1 MKYCVFNVRM
11 SDKVSRSVVEEA
23 ILRFDLHAIDYALK
37 DLSEEAFASLK
48 AGEVDCVELRGD
60 LSMVVRLQAA
70 ISFVHSFLSS
80 SSTDCNVVTE
90 VDTVVEPFNSSFPR
104 VVVDKE
110 RIYSSRGT
118 TVLTGRMDEEKKPM
132 KSRIIVAIRKRP
144 LNSSEFECG
153 LHDAVLAHESRN
165 EMEVREPKIKV
176 DMRKYTHVHRFFF
189 DEVFDESA
197 SNEYVYNRTARTL
210 IDTVFEGGCSTCF
223 AYGQTGSGK
232 THTMLGMNREIGL
245 YALAVRDM
253 FQRMETSA
261 STMKGAVLLSFY
273 EIYGGKLYDL
283 LNDRQLLRCLE
294 DDKKVVNICGLSKH
308 TCTSVSEVMQ
318 KIDQGSRM
326 RSSGCTSAN
335 DSSSR
340 SHAIISVELL
350 LPGEYSSTPRGK
362 FSFID
367 LAGSERGADTAD
379 CTRQTRME
387 GAEINKSLL
396 ALKECI
402 RFLDQNK
409 KHVPFRGSKLTEVL
423 RDSFIGN
430 CKTVMIGAISPA
442 NNSCEHTLN
451 TLRYADRVKEL
462 RKSTNSKSLEG
473 KNERSEIVFSD
484 PPPRA
489 LRPRRS
495 NAILQPRRA
504 TTVRSCSLSSSSRL
518 YGRPSPS
525 SARVPLA
532 TQSPNLASLP
542 SSSPHTKT
550 PRWSSNQVS
559 RITPVKR
566 ERKEKKSSSIALT
579 EEPLVCLT
587 RWDLEEHYKKSLEFQ
602 MNIIKEEYKNLF
614 EAGNGTISA
623 NAFVTRAENLIHQK
637 STSNTKMLQEIIVL
651 SSSHKS

>member
-1 MKYCVFNVRM
+1 MT
-11 SDKVSRSVVEEA
+11 SKVAGSLVEEA
-23 ILRFDLHAIDYALK
+23 VSRFGLHALGYAFK
-37 DLSEEAFASLK
+37 DVSAEAFAALQ
-48 AGEVDCVELRGD
+48 ADEVSCVELRSD
-60 LSMVVRLQAA
+60 LGLVVRLQAA
-70 ISFVHSFLSS
+70 ISFVRCCLSTS
-80 SSTDCNVVTE
+80 PADSDGVMD
-90 VDTVVEPFNSSFPR
+90 VDTVVEPFSAAFPR

-110 RIYSSRGT
+110 RVYSSRGT
-118 TVLTGRMDEEKKPM
+118 TVLTGGVDEGRQTM

-144 LNSSEFECG
+144 LNSAEFECG

-197 SNEYVYNRTARTL
+197 SNEYVYDRTARTL

-232 THTMLGMNREIGL
+232 THTMLGMNREMGL

-253 FQRMETSA
+253 FQRMEASA
-261 STMKGAVLLSFY
+261 STMRGAVLLSFY
-273 EIYGGKLYDL
+273 EIYSGKLYDL
-283 LNDRQLLRCLE
+283 LNGRQLLRCLE
-294 DDKKVVNICGLSKH
+294 DEKKVVNICGLSKH
-308 TCTSVSEVMQ
+308 TCTSVSETMQ
-318 KIDQGSRM
+318 RIEQGNRM
-326 RSSGCTSAN
+326 RSSGSTSAN

-340 SHAIISVELL
+340 SHAILSVELL
-350 LPGEYSSTPRGK
+350 LPGEYSPTPRGK

-409 KHVPFRGSKLTEVL
+409 RHVPFRGSKLTEVL

-462 RKSTNSKSLEG
+462 RKSTNSKSLAE
-473 KNERSEIVFSD
+473 KTERSEIVFSD
-484 PPPRA
+484 PPPTA

-495 NAILQPRRA
+495 NITHQPRRA
-504 TTVRSCSLSSSSRL
+504 TTARSCSLSSSSRS
-518 YGRPSPS
+518 YSRPSLS
-525 SARVPLA
+525 SARAPLVSH
-532 TQSPNLASLP
+532 SPNLVSLP

-550 PRWSSNQVS
+550 PRWSSNHLS
-559 RITPVKR
+559 RITPAKR
-566 ERKEKKSSSIALT
+566 ERKEKKLSSTSLA
-579 EEPLVCLT
+579 EEPLTCPT
-587 RWDLEEHYKKSLEFQ
+587 RWDLEEHYKKSLELQ

-614 EAGNGTISA
+614 EVGNGTISSKT
-623 NAFVTRAENLIHQK
+623 FVTRAEDLIHQK
-637 STSNTKMLQEIIVL
+637 STSNTKILQEIAVL